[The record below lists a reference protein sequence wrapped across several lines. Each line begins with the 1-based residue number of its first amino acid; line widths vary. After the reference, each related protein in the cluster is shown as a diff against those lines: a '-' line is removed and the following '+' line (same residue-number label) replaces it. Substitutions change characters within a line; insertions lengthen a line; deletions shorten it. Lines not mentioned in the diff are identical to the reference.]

1 MDHALSPDDLVGRTL
16 EDLLVSKVPLGGE
29 ELAGLGRPLFYDVVL
44 LLAGGVRCWLHGDQL
59 EPWNSG
65 PSLEPLDTSHFGIDP
80 SPTFRG
86 CMVTKVSS
94 ADDGD
99 LLIELDG
106 RTTLQVVTDHGTQI
120 LLSAVR

>member
-1 MDHALSPDDLVGRTL
+1 
-16 EDLLVSKVPLGGE
+16 
-29 ELAGLGRPLFYDVVL
+29 
-44 LLAGGVRCWLHGDQL
+44 
-59 EPWNSG
+59 
-65 PSLEPLDTSHFGIDP
+65 
-80 SPTFRG
+80 
-86 CMVTKVSS
+86 MVTKVSS